1 MSPLNSQE
9 SNSKETEGQEAAVGV
24 SLKNLTKIFPISH
37 KEERVAVNEI
47 TIDFHVGNV
56 TALLGHNG
64 AGKSTMM

>member
-1 MSPLNSQE
+1 MSALNSQE
-9 SNSKETEGQEAAVGV
+9 SNSKETEGQTAVGV
-24 SLKNLTKIFPISH
+24 SLKNLTKVFPISH

>member
-9 SNSKETEGQEAAVGV
+9 SNSKETEGQTAVGV
-24 SLKNLTKIFPISH
+24 SLKNLTKVFPISN

>member
-9 SNSKETEGQEAAVGV
+9 SNSKETEGHAAVGV

>member
-9 SNSKETEGQEAAVGV
+9 SNSKETEGQTAVGV
-24 SLKNLTKIFPISH
+24 SLKNLTKVFPISH

-47 TIDFHVGNV
+47 TIDFHVGNI

>member
-9 SNSKETEGQEAAVGV
+9 SNSKETEGQTAVGV
-24 SLKNLTKIFPISH
+24 SLKNITKVFPISH

>member
-9 SNSKETEGQEAAVGV
+9 SNSKETEGQTAVGV
-24 SLKNLTKIFPISH
+24 SLKNLPKVFPISH

>member
-9 SNSKETEGQEAAVGV
+9 SNSKETEGQTAVGV
-24 SLKNLTKIFPISH
+24 SLKNLTKVFPISH